1 MRKRQ
6 QQQARRRQ
14 ALQHAA
20 ELLLWQHRLL
30 LAPRLWLRVRLFQVY
45 TSYIAGLRL
54 RILYL
59 IYNLTATPQSHAW
72 IAGPIVGSIAGLAF
86 ALGVSLYF
94 WRRRQRRQAK
104 PNDFDPLH
112 DKAQLHSD
120 CIPKPELDAY
130 TNTIHELDAQPAP
143 KRTEMPVNEVPTA
156 ELQTRD
162 ETESVAVNESD
173 LMRDLGFVIASS
185 TVSDTSTR
193 SNAKAITRK
202 PIQT

>member
-1 MRKRQ
+1 M
-6 QQQARRRQ
+6 
-14 ALQHAA
+14 
-20 ELLLWQHRLL
+20 
-30 LAPRLWLRVRLFQVY
+30 
-45 TSYIAGLRL
+45 
-54 RILYL
+54 
-59 IYNLTATPQSHAW
+59 
-72 IAGPIVGSIAGLAF
+72 
-86 ALGVSLYF
+86 
-94 WRRRQRRQAK
+94 
-104 PNDFDPLH
+104 
-112 DKAQLHSD
+112 HSD